1 MRLIVPI
8 IIIIGVVI
16 FQSVFIVQEISQAI
30 VLQFGDPK
38 KIITKAGLNFK
49 LPFIQ
54 NVVYLDK
61 RILNLDSAPE
71 EVIAA
76 DQKRL
81 IVDAIARFKI
91 VDPLKFYISVG
102 NERVARSRLSTIINS
117 RIRGVLGTQELA
129 TLLSTD
135 RAKQMAIIQNDV
147 NTEAKTLGIQI
158 VVIGVFLFQSIVI
171 VQEINQAIVLQFG
184 DPKKI
189 ISKAGLNFKLPFIQ
203 NVVFLDKRI
212 LNLDNAPQEVIAA
225 DQKRLIVDAIARFKI
240 VDPLKF
246 YISVGNERVARS
258 RLSTIINSRIRGVL
272 GTQELATLLSTDRAK
287 QMAINQNDVNTEAK
301 TLGIQIVD
309 VRIKR
314 ADLPPANSDAIYKRM
329 QTEREREAKE
339 FRAQGAEIAQ
349 KIRSTAD
356 KYVTVLLAN
365 PNKKS
370 EIMKGEGDG
379 QRNKIFANAFGQDP
393 QFFAFYRAM
402 QAYETALIGGE
413 TSLVLSPDSEFFK
426 FFGKAMKP
434 R

>member
-1 MRLIVPI
+1 MKIPKLLLPAVVV
-8 IIIIGVVI
+8 IGVII
-16 FQSVFIVQEISQAI
+16 FQSLFIVQEINQAI

-54 NVVYLDK
+54 NVV
-61 RILNLDSAPE
+61 
-71 EVIAA
+71 
-76 DQKRL
+76 
-81 IVDAIARFKI
+81 
-91 VDPLKFYISVG
+91 
-102 NERVARSRLSTIINS
+102 
-117 RIRGVLGTQELA
+117 
-129 TLLSTD
+129 
-135 RAKQMAIIQNDV
+135 
-147 NTEAKTLGIQI
+147 
-158 VVIGVFLFQSIVI
+158 
-171 VQEINQAIVLQFG
+171 
-184 DPKKI
+184 
-189 ISKAGLNFKLPFIQ
+189 
-203 NVVFLDKRI
+203 FLDKRI
-212 LNLDNAPQEVIAA
+212 LNLDNEPQEVIAA

-272 GTQELATLLSTDRAK
+272 GTQELATLLSTDRTK
-287 QMAINQNDVNTEAK
+287 QMAIIQNDVNTEAK

-314 ADLPPANSDAIYKRM
+314 ADLPQANSEAIYKRM

-356 KYVTVLLAN
+356 KDVTVLLAEA
-365 PNKKS
+365 NKKS

-379 QRNKIFANAFGQDP
+379 LRNKIFADAFGRDP
-393 QFFAFYRAM
+393 QFFGFYRAM

-426 FFGKAMKP
+426 YFGKSVKTAK
-434 R
+434 